1 MVLVCFGVF
10 PLWIMNDLPNS
21 SWFPPRPSML
31 NFPTLYRVCHLPG
44 YFGWVDL
51 DLERIAALLQVMNVN
66 FFVCKSLPGSSPSP
80 SSSSSRSLP
89 MLIKLFLCHFFKAF
103 ILLNECWRVDF
114 SNVGMIW
121 SMRWCVRPWQ
131 SPQPVPF
138 PLTNVS
144 GLILFAHGL
153 QPLACWPQAASYP
166 WSLGQGYNHLPI
178 TYARHKIAGKCFP
191 RVSPELKFRRATE

>member
-66 FFVCKSLPGSSPSP
+66 FLVCKSLPGSSPSP

-121 SMRWCVRPWQ
+121 STPWCVRPWQ

-138 PLTNVS
+138 PWLCCWSTHSCCVQYFGKISFGCCLPAPWDCLIITWSSS
-144 GLILFAHGL
+144 GNNRAR
-153 QPLACWPQAASYP
+153 
-166 WSLGQGYNHLPI
+166 NHSNIWYSVYRL
-178 TYARHKIAGKCFP
+178 
-191 RVSPELKFRRATE
+191 

>member
-66 FFVCKSLPGSSPSP
+66 FLVCKSLPGSSPSP

-144 GLILFAHGL
+144 GLILFAHGEDL
-153 QPLACWPQAASYP
+153 FQHCPFFENIGGYCCTQPSSSHA
-166 WSLGQGYNHLPI
+166 NHTQP
-178 TYARHKIAGKCFP
+178 KG
-191 RVSPELKFRRATE
+191 

>member
-89 MLIKLFLCHFFKAF
+89 MLIKLFLCHFLKHLFYWTSAGELIF
-103 ILLNECWRVDF
+103 RMLEWFDPCDDVWDHDRVLSQCHF
-114 SNVGMIW
+114 HLRTWGNMPAW
-121 SMRWCVRPWQ
+121 YC
-131 SPQPVPF
+131 
-138 PLTNVS
+138 
-144 GLILFAHGL
+144 
-153 QPLACWPQAASYP
+153 QA
-166 WSLGQGYNHLPI
+166 N
-178 TYARHKIAGKCFP
+178 
-191 RVSPELKFRRATE
+191 